1 MKENLKIVI
10 SGGGTGGHIFPAIAI
25 ADALK
30 KRFPKADIL
39 FIGAKGRMEMERVPK
54 AGYPIEGLWIS
65 GMTKDLKS
73 ILLPLKLTSSFNH
86 AIAILKRFKPD
97 VVIGVGGF
105 ASGPT
110 LMGANFLNIPTVI
123 QEQNSYPGKTNRNV
137 GKKAKAICVAYDH
150 LDQWFPAEKIHF
162 TGNPLRANI
171 KLNGTRE
178 EAAEFFHLNPEKP
191 VALLVGGSQGA
202 LGINKGISAQLAAFK
217 DADLQLI
224 WQTGKTYISQATGEV
239 NALGLGEQVK
249 PSVFIDRMDLAYGLA
264 DVVISR
270 AGAMSI
276 SELALVQKPVIFVPL
291 PTAAEDHQTKNAQQ
305 LVDAEAAI
313 MVRNADTEKDLV
325 PTLMRLAND
334 PALREKLSTNIG
346 KFARPNAANDIVDV
360 IINAISQPSN
370 HISWNAKHSTESIS
384 NLKSKNE
391 N

>member
-1 MKENLKIVI
+1 MKENLKVVI

-30 KRFPKADIL
+30 RRFPEADIL

-54 AGYPIEGLWIS
+54 AGYSIEGLWIS
-65 GMTKDLKS
+65 GFTKDLS
-73 ILLPLKLTSSFNH
+73 ALSLPFKLISSLTK
-86 AIAILKRFKPD
+86 ARRILKRFKPD

-110 LMGANFLNIPTVI
+110 LKAANWLGIPTVI

-171 KLNGTRE
+171 TLNGTRE
-178 EAAEFFHLNPEKP
+178 EAAEFFHLDPTKP

-217 DADLQLI
+217 DSDLQLI
-224 WQTGKTYISQATGEV
+224 WQTGKTYITQAQEEV
-239 NALGLGEQVK
+239 KALGLENQVK
-249 PSVFIDRMDLAYGLA
+249 PTVFIDRMDLAYGLA

-305 LVDAEAAI
+305 LVDAEAAL
-313 MVRNADTEKDLV
+313 MVRNADAEKELV
-325 PTLMRLAND
+325 PALFRLKD
-334 PALREKLSTNIG
+334 DRELQAKLSKNIG
-346 KFARPNAANDIVDV
+346 KFARPNAADDIVNQIVNV
-360 IINAISQPSN
+360 I
-370 HISWNAKHSTESIS
+370 K
-384 NLKSKNE
+384 
-391 N
+391 

>member
-1 MKENLKIVI
+1 MKANLKVVI

-30 KRFPKADIL
+30 RRFPEADIL

-65 GMTKDLKS
+65 GMTKDIKS
-73 ILLPLKLTSSFNH
+73 LLLPLKLTSSVNH
-86 AIAILKRFKPD
+86 AIAVLKRFKPD

-110 LMGANFLNIPTVI
+110 LMAANFLGIPTVI

-150 LDQWFPAEKIHF
+150 LDQWFPAEKIHY

-171 KLNGTRE
+171 ALNDTRE
-178 EAAEFFHLNPEKP
+178 EAAEFFHLDPSKP

-217 DADLQLI
+217 DNDLQLI
-224 WQTGKTYISQATGEV
+224 WQTGKTYITQAQAEV
-239 NALGLGEQVK
+239 KALGLENQVK
-249 PSVFIDRMDLAYGLA
+249 PTVFIDRMDLAYGLA
-264 DVVISR
+264 DMVISR

-291 PTAAEDHQTKNAQQ
+291 PTAAEDHQTQNAPQ

-313 MVRNADTEKDLV
+313 MVRNAETEQELI
-325 PTLMRLAND
+325 PTLFRLKD
-334 PALREKLSTNIG
+334 DSELRAKLSENIG
-346 KFARPNAANDIVDV
+346 KFARPNAADDIVEV
-360 IINAISQPSN
+360 IIKAIS
-370 HISWNAKHSTESIS
+370 
-384 NLKSKNE
+384 
-391 N
+391 

>member
-1 MKENLKIVI
+1 MKENLKVVI

-30 KRFPKADIL
+30 RRFPEADIL

-73 ILLPLKLTSSFNH
+73 LLLPLKLTSSINH

-110 LMGANFLNIPTVI
+110 LMAANFLRIPTVI
-123 QEQNSYPGKTNRNV
+123 QEQNSYPGKTNRKV

-171 KLNGTRE
+171 TLNGTRE
-178 EAAEFFHLNPEKP
+178 EAAEFFNLDPSKP

-217 DADLQLI
+217 DNDLQLI
-224 WQTGKTYISQATGEV
+224 WQTGKTYYAQAQAEV
-239 NALGLGEQVK
+239 KALGLENQVK
-249 PSVFIDRMDLAYGLA
+249 PTVFIERMDLAYGIA

-276 SELALVQKPVIFVPL
+276 SELALVKKPVIFVPL

-313 MVRNADTEKDLV
+313 MVRNADTEKDLI
-325 PTLMRLAND
+325 PTLFRLKDDHELQAKMS
-334 PALREKLSTNIG
+334 ANIG
-346 KFARPNAANDIVDV
+346 KFARPNAANDIVDQ
-360 IINAISQPSN
+360 IIKAIS
-370 HISWNAKHSTESIS
+370 
-384 NLKSKNE
+384 
-391 N
+391 

>member
-1 MKENLKIVI
+1 MKENLKVVI

-30 KRFPKADIL
+30 RRFPKADIL

-65 GMTKDLKS
+65 GMTKDIKS
-73 ILLPLKLTSSFNH
+73 LLLPLKLTSSFNH

-110 LMGANFLNIPTVI
+110 LMAANYLGIPTVI

-137 GKKAKAICVAYDH
+137 GKKA
-150 LDQWFPAEKIHF
+150 
-162 TGNPLRANI
+162 RANI
-171 KLNGTRE
+171 TLRGTRE
-178 EAAEFFHLNPEKP
+178 EAAAFFNLDPTKP

-202 LGINKGISAQLAAFK
+202 LGINKGISAQLATFK
-217 DADLQLI
+217 DNDLQLI
-224 WQTGKTYISQATGEV
+224 WQTGKTYITQAQEEV
-239 NALGLGEQVK
+239 KALGLESQVK
-249 PSVFIDRMDLAYGLA
+249 PTVFIDRMDLAYGLA

-305 LVDAEAAI
+305 LVDADAAI
-313 MVRNADTEKDLV
+313 MVRNADTEKELI
-325 PTLMRLAND
+325 
-334 PALREKLSTNIG
+334 PALFKLATDKDLQDRLSANIG
-346 KFARPNAANDIVDV
+346 KFARPNAADDIVDV
-360 IINAISQPSN
+360 IIKAIS
-370 HISWNAKHSTESIS
+370 
-384 NLKSKNE
+384 
-391 N
+391 

>member
-1 MKENLKIVI
+1 MKENLKVVI

-30 KRFPKADIL
+30 RRFPEADIL

-65 GMTKDLKS
+65 GFTKDLKS
-73 ILLPLKLTSSFNH
+73 LSLPFKLISSLSK
-86 AIAILKRFKPD
+86 ARRILKRFQPD
-97 VVIGVGGF
+97 VVVGVGGF

-110 LMGANFLNIPTVI
+110 LKAANWLGIPTVI

-171 KLNGTRE
+171 ALNGTRE
-178 EAAEFFHLNPEKP
+178 EAAKYFNLNPTKP

-217 DADLQLI
+217 DCDLQLI
-224 WQTGKTYISQATGEV
+224 WQTGKFYLEQAQQEV
-239 NALGLGEQVK
+239 KALGLEDQVK
-249 PSVFIDRMDLAYGLA
+249 PTVFIDRMDLAYGLA

-305 LVDAEAAI
+305 LVDAEAAL
-313 MVRNADTEKDLV
+313 MVRNADTERELI
-325 PTLMRLAND
+325 PTLFRLKDDHELQA
-334 PALREKLSTNIG
+334 KLSTNIG
-346 KFARPNAANDIVDV
+346 KFARPNAADDIVDQ
-360 IINAISQPSN
+360 IIKAIE
-370 HISWNAKHSTESIS
+370 A
-384 NLKSKNE
+384 
-391 N
+391 

>member
-1 MKENLKIVI
+1 MKENLKVVI

-30 KRFPKADIL
+30 RRFPKADIL

-65 GMTKDLKS
+65 GFTKDLS
-73 ILLPLKLTSSFNH
+73 ALSLPFKLVSSLTK
-86 AIAILKRFKPD
+86 ACRILKRFQPD

-110 LMGANFLNIPTVI
+110 LKAANWLGIPTVI

-171 KLNGTRE
+171 TLNGTRD
-178 EAAEFFHLNPEKP
+178 EAAAFFSLDATTP

-217 DADLQLI
+217 DSDLQLI
-224 WQTGKTYISQATGEV
+224 WQTGKTYITQAQEEV
-239 NALGLGEQVK
+239 KALGLENQVK
-249 PSVFIDRMDLAYGLA
+249 PTVFIERMDLAYGLA
-264 DVVISR
+264 DMVISR

-291 PTAAEDHQTKNAQQ
+291 PTAAEDNQAKNAQ
-305 LVDAEAAI
+305 
-313 MVRNADTEKDLV
+313 
-325 PTLMRLAND
+325 
-334 PALREKLSTNIG
+334 
-346 KFARPNAANDIVDV
+346 
-360 IINAISQPSN
+360 
-370 HISWNAKHSTESIS
+370 
-384 NLKSKNE
+384 
-391 N
+391 

>member
-1 MKENLKIVI
+1 MKDNLKVVI

-30 KRFPKADIL
+30 RRFPEADIL

-54 AGYPIEGLWIS
+54 AGYPIKGLWIS
-65 GMTKDLKS
+65 GMTKDLRSLILPVKLIDS
-73 ILLPLKLTSSFNH
+73 INR

-110 LMGANFLNIPTVI
+110 LMAANYLSIPTVI

-171 KLNGTRE
+171 TLNGTRE
-178 EAAEFFHLNPEKP
+178 EAAAFFSLDATKP

-217 DADLQLI
+217 DNDLQLI
-224 WQTGKTYISQATGEV
+224 WQTGKTYITQAQEEV
-239 NALGLGEQVK
+239 KALGLESQVK
-249 PSVFIDRMDLAYGLA
+249 PTVFIERMDLAYGLA
-264 DVVISR
+264 DMVISR

-313 MVRNADTEKDLV
+313 MVRNADTEKDLI
-325 PTLMRLAND
+325 PTLLRLKDDHELQAKMS
-334 PALREKLSTNIG
+334 ANIG
-346 KFARPNAANDIVDV
+346 KFARPNAADDIVDQIIKV
-360 IINAISQPSN
+360 IS
-370 HISWNAKHSTESIS
+370 
-384 NLKSKNE
+384 
-391 N
+391 

>member
-1 MKENLKIVI
+1 MKENLKVVI

-30 KRFPKADIL
+30 RRFPEADIL
-39 FIGAKGRMEMERVPK
+39 FIGAQGRMEMDRVPK

-65 GMTKDLKS
+65 GFTKDLS
-73 ILLPLKLTSSFNH
+73 ALGLPFKLVSSLTK
-86 AIAILKRFKPD
+86 ARRILKRFQPD

-110 LMGANFLNIPTVI
+110 LKAANWLGIPTVI

-171 KLNGTRE
+171 TLNGTRE
-178 EAAEFFHLNPEKP
+178 EAAAFFHLDPSKP

-217 DADLQLI
+217 ENDLQLI
-224 WQTGKTYISQATGEV
+224 WQTGKMYYEQAQAEV
-239 NALGLGEQVK
+239 KALGLENQVK
-249 PSVFIDRMDLAYGLA
+249 PTVFIERMDLAYGIA

-313 MVRNADTEKDLV
+313 MVRNAETEQELV
-325 PTLMRLAND
+325 PALFRLKD
-334 PALREKLSTNIG
+334 DRELQAKMSTNIG
-346 KFARPNAANDIVDV
+346 KFARPNAADDIVEV
-360 IINAISQPSN
+360 IIKAIS
-370 HISWNAKHSTESIS
+370 
-384 NLKSKNE
+384 
-391 N
+391 

>member
-1 MKENLKIVI
+1 MKEKLKVVI

-30 KRFPKADIL
+30 RRFPDADIL

-65 GMTKDLKS
+65 GMTKDLRAL
-73 ILLPLKLTSSFNH
+73 LLPLKLMDSINR

-110 LMGANFLNIPTVI
+110 LMGANYLGIPTVI

-150 LDQWFPAEKIHF
+150 LDQWFPASKIHF

-171 KLNGTRE
+171 TLNGTRE
-178 EAAEFFHLNPEKP
+178 EAAEFFHLDPAKP

-202 LGINKGISAQLAAFK
+202 LGINKGISAQLKAFC
-217 DADLQLI
+217 DNDLQLI
-224 WQTGKTYISQATGEV
+224 WQTGKTYINQAIEEV
-239 NALGLGEQVK
+239 KALGLEDRVK
-249 PSVFIDRMDLAYGLA
+249 PTVFIERMDLAYGLA
-264 DVVISR
+264 DMVISR

-276 SELALVQKPVIFVPL
+276 SELALVQRPVVFVPL

-305 LVDAEAAI
+305 LVDAEAAL
-313 MVRNADTEKDLV
+313 MVRNAEAENELV
-325 PTLMRLAND
+325 PTLMKLAAD
-334 PALREKLSTNIG
+334 QTLRDKLSTNIG
-346 KFARPNAANDIVDV
+346 KFARPNAADDIVDV
-360 IINAISQPSN
+360 IVEVL
-370 HISWNAKHSTESIS
+370 KHSI
-384 NLKSKNE
+384 
-391 N
+391 

>member
-1 MKENLKIVI
+1 MKENLKVVI

-30 KRFPKADIL
+30 RRFPQVDIL

-54 AGYPIEGLWIS
+54 AGYSIEGLWIS
-65 GMTKDLKS
+65 GFTKDLS
-73 ILLPLKLTSSFNH
+73 ALSLPFKLISSLTK
-86 AIAILKRFKPD
+86 ARRILKRFKPD

-110 LMGANFLNIPTVI
+110 LKAANWLGIPTVI

-171 KLNGTRE
+171 TLNGTRE
-178 EAAEFFHLNPEKP
+178 EAAEFFHLDPTKP

-217 DADLQLI
+217 DSDLQLI
-224 WQTGKTYISQATGEV
+224 WQTGKTYITQAQEEV
-239 NALGLGEQVK
+239 KALGLENQVK
-249 PSVFIDRMDLAYGLA
+249 PTVFIDRMDLAYGLA

-305 LVDAEAAI
+305 LVDAEAAL
-313 MVRNADTEKDLV
+313 MVRNADAEKELV
-325 PTLMRLAND
+325 PALFRLKD
-334 PALREKLSTNIG
+334 DRELQAKLSKNIG
-346 KFARPNAANDIVDV
+346 KFARPNAADDIVNQIVNV
-360 IINAISQPSN
+360 I
-370 HISWNAKHSTESIS
+370 K
-384 NLKSKNE
+384 
-391 N
+391 

>member
-1 MKENLKIVI
+1 MKENLKVVI

-30 KRFPKADIL
+30 RRFPEADIL
-39 FIGAKGRMEMERVPK
+39 FIGAQGRMEMERVPK

-65 GMTKDLKS
+65 GFTKDLS
-73 ILLPLKLTSSFNH
+73 VLSLPFKLISSLTK
-86 AIAILKRFKPD
+86 ARRILKRFKPD
-97 VVIGVGGF
+97 VVVGVGGF

-110 LMGANFLNIPTVI
+110 LKAANWLGIPTVI

-171 KLNGTRE
+171 ALNGTRE
-178 EAAEFFHLNPEKP
+178 EAAKFFNLDPTKP

-217 DADLQLI
+217 DNDLQLI
-224 WQTGKTYISQATGEV
+224 WQTGKTYIGQAEAEV
-239 NALGLGEQVK
+239 KALGLESQVK
-249 PSVFIDRMDLAYGLA
+249 PTVFIDRMDLAYGLA

-305 LVDAEAAI
+305 LVDAEAAL
-313 MVRNADTEKDLV
+313 MVRNADAEKELV
-325 PTLMRLAND
+325 PALFRLKEDSVLQA
-334 PALREKLSTNIG
+334 KLSKNIG
-346 KFARPNAANDIVDV
+346 KFARPNAADDIVNQIISV
-360 IINAISQPSN
+360 IN
-370 HISWNAKHSTESIS
+370 
-384 NLKSKNE
+384 
-391 N
+391 

>member
-1 MKENLKIVI
+1 MKENLKVVI

-30 KRFPKADIL
+30 RRFPKADIL

-65 GMTKDLKS
+65 GFTKDLS
-73 ILLPLKLTSSFNH
+73 ALSLPFKLVSSLTK
-86 AIAILKRFKPD
+86 ACRILKRFQPD

-110 LMGANFLNIPTVI
+110 LKAANWLGIPTVI

-150 LDQWFPAEKIHF
+150 LDQWFPVEKIHF

-171 KLNGTRE
+171 TLNGTRE
-178 EAAEFFHLNPEKP
+178 EAAAFFSLDATKP

-217 DADLQLI
+217 DSDLQLI
-224 WQTGKTYISQATGEV
+224 WQTGKTYITQAQEEV
-239 NALGLGEQVK
+239 KALGLENQVK
-249 PSVFIDRMDLAYGLA
+249 PTVFIERMDLAYGLA
-264 DVVISR
+264 DMVISR

-305 LVDAEAAI
+305 LVDADAAI
-313 MVRNADTEKDLV
+313 MVRNADTEKDLI
-325 PTLMRLAND
+325 PTLFRLKD
-334 PALREKLSTNIG
+334 DHELRAKMSANIG
-346 KFARPNAANDIVDV
+346 KFARPNAADDIVDQIIKV
-360 IINAISQPSN
+360 IS
-370 HISWNAKHSTESIS
+370 
-384 NLKSKNE
+384 
-391 N
+391 

>member
-1 MKENLKIVI
+1 MKENLKVVI

-25 ADALK
+25 ADALRR
-30 KRFPKADIL
+30 RFPEADIL
-39 FIGAKGRMEMERVPK
+39 FIGAQGRMEMERVPK

-65 GMTKDLKS
+65 GMTKDLRS
-73 ILLPLKLTSSFNH
+73 LMLPLKLISSL
-86 AIAILKRFKPD
+86 AKARRILKRFKPD

-110 LMGANFLNIPTVI
+110 LKAANWLGIPTVI

-137 GKKAKAICVAYDH
+137 GKKAKAICVAYEH

-171 KLNGTRE
+171 TLDGTRE
-178 EAAEFFHLNPEKP
+178 EASGFFSLDPSKP

-217 DADLQLI
+217 DSDLQLI
-224 WQTGKTYISQATGEV
+224 WQTGNTYISQAQAEV
-239 NALGLGEQVK
+239 RALDLEQQVK
-249 PSVFIDRMDLAYGLA
+249 PTVFIDRMDLAYGLA

-305 LVDAEAAI
+305 LVDAEAAL
-313 MVRNADTEKDLV
+313 MVRNAATETELV
-325 PTLMRLAND
+325 PTLFRLKDDRDLQA
-334 PALREKLSTNIG
+334 KLSTNIG
-346 KFARPNAANDIVDV
+346 KFARPNAADDIVEV
-360 IINAISQPSN
+360 ILKAIR
-370 HISWNAKHSTESIS
+370 
-384 NLKSKNE
+384 
-391 N
+391 

>member
-1 MKENLKIVI
+1 MKQNLKVVI

-30 KRFPKADIL
+30 RRFPEADIL

-65 GMTKDLKS
+65 GFTKDLS
-73 ILLPLKLTSSFNH
+73 VISLPFKLVSSLSK
-86 AIAILKRFKPD
+86 ARRILKRFKPD
-97 VVIGVGGF
+97 AVVGVGGF

-110 LMGANFLNIPTVI
+110 LKAANWLGIPTVI

-137 GKKAKAICVAYDH
+137 GPKAKAICVAYDH

-171 KLNGTRE
+171 ALNGTRE
-178 EAAEFFHLNPEKP
+178 EAAEFFHLDPAKP

-217 DADLQLI
+217 DSDLQLI
-224 WQTGKTYISQATGEV
+224 WQTGKTYITQAQDEIK
-239 NALGLGEQVK
+239 ALGLEDQVK
-249 PSVFIDRMDLAYGLA
+249 PTVFIDRMDLAYGLA

-305 LVDAEAAI
+305 LVDAEAAL
-313 MVRNADTEKDLV
+313 MVRNADAEKELV
-325 PTLMRLAND
+325 P
-334 PALREKLSTNIG
+334 ALFKLKDDKALQAKLSENIG
-346 KFARPNAANDIVDV
+346 KFARPNAADDIVDQ
-360 IINAISQPSN
+360 IIKAI
-370 HISWNAKHSTESIS
+370 ES
-384 NLKSKNE
+384 
-391 N
+391 

>member
-1 MKENLKIVI
+1 MNTNENLKVVI

-30 KRFPKADIL
+30 RRFPKADIL

-65 GMTKDLKS
+65 GFTKEIKS
-73 ILLPLKLTSSFNH
+73 LLLPLKLTDSFNR

-110 LMGANFLNIPTVI
+110 LMAANFLRIPTVI

-171 KLNGTRE
+171 TLNGTRE
-178 EAAEFFHLNPEKP
+178 EAAEYFNLDPTKP

-217 DADLQLI
+217 DNDLQLI
-224 WQTGKTYISQATGEV
+224 WQTGKTYITQAQEEV
-239 NALGLGEQVK
+239 KALSLESQVK
-249 PSVFIDRMDLAYGLA
+249 PTVFIDRMDLAYGLA

-313 MVRNADTEKDLV
+313 MVRNADTEKELI
-325 PTLMRLAND
+325 
-334 PALREKLSTNIG
+334 PALFKLNADKELKEKLSSNIG
-346 KFARPNAANDIVDV
+346 KFARPNAADDIVDV
-360 IINAISQPSN
+360 IIKAIS
-370 HISWNAKHSTESIS
+370 
-384 NLKSKNE
+384 
-391 N
+391 

>member
-1 MKENLKIVI
+1 MKENLKVVI

-30 KRFPKADIL
+30 RRFPKADIL

-65 GMTKDLKS
+65 GFTKDLS
-73 ILLPLKLTSSFNH
+73 ALSLPFKLVSSLTK
-86 AIAILKRFKPD
+86 ACRILKRFQPD

-110 LMGANFLNIPTVI
+110 LKAANWLGIPTVI

-171 KLNGTRE
+171 TLNGTRE
-178 EAAEFFHLNPEKP
+178 EAAAFFQLDPNKP

-217 DADLQLI
+217 DSDLQLI
-224 WQTGKTYISQATGEV
+224 WQTGKTYITQAQEEV
-239 NALGLGEQVK
+239 KALGLENQVK
-249 PSVFIDRMDLAYGLA
+249 PTVFIERMDLAYGLA
-264 DVVISR
+264 DMVISR

-313 MVRNADTEKDLV
+313 MVRNADTEKDLI
-325 PTLMRLAND
+325 PTLFRLKD
-334 PALREKLSTNIG
+334 DRELQAKMSSNIG
-346 KFARPNAANDIVDV
+346 KFARPNAANDIVDQIIKV
-360 IINAISQPSN
+360 IS
-370 HISWNAKHSTESIS
+370 
-384 NLKSKNE
+384 
-391 N
+391 

>member
-1 MKENLKIVI
+1 MKENPKVVI

-30 KRFPKADIL
+30 RRLPEADIL

-65 GMTKDLKS
+65 GMTKDLRSLSLPIKLIDS
-73 ILLPLKLTSSFNH
+73 INR
-86 AIAILKRFKPD
+86 AIGILKRFKPD

-110 LMGANFLNIPTVI
+110 LMAANYLHIPTVI

-137 GKKAKAICVAYDH
+137 GRKAKAICVAYDH
-150 LDQWFPAEKIHF
+150 MEQWFPKEKIHL

-171 KLNGTRE
+171 AATGTRT
-178 EAAEFFHLNPEKP
+178 EAAEYFNLDPEKP

-202 LGINKGISAQLAAFK
+202 LGINKGISAQLKAFK
-217 DADLQLI
+217 DSEMQLI
-224 WQTGKTYISQATGEV
+224 WQTGKTYFEQANEEV
-239 NALGLGEQVK
+239 KALGIENKVK
-249 PSVFIDRMDLAYGLA
+249 PTVFIDRMDLAYTVA
-264 DVVISR
+264 DVVVSR

-305 LVDAEAAI
+305 LVEAEAAM
-313 MVRNADTEKDLV
+313 MVRNAETETELI
-325 PTLMRLAND
+325 
-334 PALREKLSTNIG
+334 PALLALVADGEKQEKMKANIG
-346 KFARPNAANDIVDV
+346 KFARPNAADDIVNV
-360 IINAISQPSN
+360 IVDSCLVGAAPRVCPPANQ
-370 HISWNAKHSTESIS
+370 
-384 NLKSKNE
+384 
-391 N
+391 

>member
-1 MKENLKIVI
+1 MKENLKVVI

-30 KRFPKADIL
+30 RRFPKADIL

-65 GMTKDLKS
+65 GFTKDLS
-73 ILLPLKLTSSFNH
+73 ALSLPFKLVSSLTK
-86 AIAILKRFKPD
+86 ACRILKRFQPD

-110 LMGANFLNIPTVI
+110 LKAANWLGIPTVI

-150 LDQWFPAEKIHF
+150 LDQWFPAEKIPF

-171 KLNGTRE
+171 TLNGTRE
-178 EAAEFFHLNPEKP
+178 EAAAFFQLDPNKP

-202 LGINKGISAQLAAFK
+202 LGINKGISAQLASFK
-217 DADLQLI
+217 DSDLQLI
-224 WQTGKTYISQATGEV
+224 WQTGKTYITQAQEEV
-239 NALGLGEQVK
+239 KALGLESQVK
-249 PSVFIDRMDLAYGLA
+249 PTVFIERMDLAYGLA
-264 DVVISR
+264 DMVISR

-305 LVDAEAAI
+305 LVDADAAI
-313 MVRNADTEKDLV
+313 MVRNADTEKDLI
-325 PTLMRLAND
+325 PTLFRLKDDHELQAKMS
-334 PALREKLSTNIG
+334 ANIG
-346 KFARPNAANDIVDV
+346 KFARPNAADDIVDQIIKV
-360 IINAISQPSN
+360 IN
-370 HISWNAKHSTESIS
+370 
-384 NLKSKNE
+384 
-391 N
+391 

>member
-1 MKENLKIVI
+1 MKENLKVVI

-30 KRFPKADIL
+30 RRFPEADIL

-65 GMTKDLKS
+65 GFTKDLS
-73 ILLPLKLTSSFNH
+73 VLSLPFKLVSSLSK
-86 AIAILKRFKPD
+86 ARRILKRFQPD
-97 VVIGVGGF
+97 AVIGVGGF

-110 LMGANFLNIPTVI
+110 LKAANWLGIPTVI

-137 GKKAKAICVAYDH
+137 GPKAKAICVAYDH

-171 KLNGTRE
+171 ALNGTRE
-178 EAAEFFHLNPEKP
+178 EAAAFFHLDPNKP

-217 DADLQLI
+217 ESNLQLI
-224 WQTGKTYISQATGEV
+224 WQTGKTYITQAQEEV
-239 NALGLGEQVK
+239 KALGLEDQVK
-249 PSVFIDRMDLAYGLA
+249 PTVFIDRMDLAYGLA
-264 DVVISR
+264 DMVISR

-276 SELALVQKPVIFVPL
+276 SELALVKRPVIFVPL

-305 LVDAEAAI
+305 LVDAEAAL
-313 MVRNADTEKDLV
+313 MVRNADAEKELV
-325 PTLMRLAND
+325 P
-334 PALREKLSTNIG
+334 ALFKLKDDQVLQAKLSENIG
-346 KFARPNAANDIVDV
+346 KFARPNAADDIVNV
-360 IINAISQPSN
+360 II
-370 HISWNAKHSTESIS
+370 KSIS
-384 NLKSKNE
+384 
-391 N
+391 